1 MFRFMLFY
9 LYSFVFQKMVI
20 YVGRQ
25 VVAVYCFGV
34 DCFYG
39 GSAPDHCDWLH
50 LVIDMEN
57 GGSALHLCL
66 QCMT

>member
-1 MFRFMLFY
+1 
-9 LYSFVFQKMVI
+9 MVI

-25 VVAVYCFGV
+25 IVAVYCFGA

-50 LVIDMEN
+50 LVIDMES